1 MSPTIYG
8 TGSGPVNRTSIQ
20 VPLLIRTALKKG
32 RVDVLG
38 DGNGVWDTVH
48 IDDLMLLYELLLA
61 KVLEGENVPSGKRG
75 IFFSETGD
83 FTWLSLS
90 QGLADSMQKQGLI
103 KSNVVNHLTLQEAAD
118 QWANGATQYVELG
131 FGSK

>member
-1 MSPTIYG
+1 M
-8 TGSGPVNRTSIQ
+8 
-20 VPLLIRTALKKG
+20 
-32 RVDVLG
+32 DVLG

-61 KVLEGENVPSGKRG
+61 KVLEGENVPSGKQG